1 MLHDNSPAMS
11 NRQIVMELLEPLPED
26 ASLQDIAREVELL
39 AGIET
44 AREQAR
50 RGEGISAEEAR
61 DLVEQWASR

>member
-1 MLHDNSPAMS
+1 MS